1 MAKISLEG
9 LDNVQYDVL
18 REIGNIGAGN
28 ATTALSKLLNTKIDM
43 KVPKV
48 NLLGFS
54 EIAKSMGSEDVPMI
68 GILLSLSED
77 IDGMMLFMM
86 DLDSGRRLV
95 NSLLV
100 NMGVEPIEEKE
111 RFNDMHLS
119 ALNEMGN
126 IITGAYLSAL
136 SDLTKLSIV
145 ASVPSLQIDM
155 AGAILSLPAI
165 EFGKVG
171 DKVLFIETTFNE
183 ETSVNGY
190 FILVPKL
197 ESYDVILQSLGIN

>member
-1 MAKISLEG
+1 MAKINLDG
-9 LDNVQYDVL
+9 LNSMQYDVL

-28 ATTALSKLLNTKIDM
+28 ATTALSKMINSKVDM

-54 EIAKSMGSEDVPMI
+54 EVASHIGSEEEPMV

-77 IDGMMLFMM
+77 VSGMMLFML
-86 DLDSGRRLV
+86 DLESARKMV

-100 NMGVEPIEEKE
+100 NMGVGALAEGEEFKE
-111 RFNDMHLS
+111 MHLS
-119 ALNEMGN
+119 ALNEIGN

-136 SDLTKLSIV
+136 SDLTKLSIN
-145 ASVPSLQIDM
+145 ASVPVMQVDM
-155 AGAILSLPAI
+155 AGAILSIPAI
-165 EFGKVG
+165 EFSKIG

-183 ETSVNGY
+183 ESDINGY
-190 FILVPKL
+190 FMLIPEL
-197 ESYDVILQSLGIN
+197 ESYDVILESLGIS

>member
-9 LDNVQYDVL
+9 LDSVQYDVL

-54 EIAKSMGSEDVPMI
+54 EIAASIGSEEEPMI

-86 DLDSGRRLV
+86 DVKSGTHLV

-100 NMGVEPIEEKE
+100 SMGAEPIAEGEKFGE
-111 RFNDMHLS
+111 MHLS

-183 ETSVNGY
+183 DTGVNGY

-197 ESYDVILQSLGIN
+197 ESYDVILQSLGIS

>member
-9 LDNVQYDVL
+9 LDSVQYDVL

-54 EIAKSMGSEDVPMI
+54 EIAASIGSEEEPMI

-86 DLDSGRRLV
+86 DVKSGTHLV

-100 NMGVEPIEEKE
+100 SMGAEPIAEGEKFGE
-111 RFNDMHLS
+111 MHLS

-183 ETSVNGY
+183 DTDVNGY

-197 ESYDVILQSLGIN
+197 ESYDVILQSLGIS